1 MNPTTNHLMF
11 MHVCIHHY
19 TKASLLQSGKWI
31 LIALKNET
39 HSPTA
44 PSKTWLL
51 PIFFFFSKSPHFL
64 LPKILYAPKSLPSS
78 LNMPSL
84 SLLQYFAHA
93 VVCFIPSLPSP
104 FPYTA
109 PFLIFCLNLNAPLKF
124 FPSSFQVKKNHILR
138 ESFFFFTILISAYND
153 FVSLLCLCHHTQSSI
168 KARNIY
174 LSHYYI
180 LNSKHHAWLVHNK
193 SSISVF

>member
-1 MNPTTNHLMF
+1 MWDERSHYALYMNPTTNHLMF

-51 PIFFFFSKSPHFL
+51 PIFFSKSHHFL
-64 LPKILYAPKSLPSS
+64 LPKMLYAPKSLPSS

-93 VVCFIPSLPSP
+93 VFCFIPSLPSP
-104 FPYTA
+104 SPYTA

-124 FPSSFQVKKNHILR
+124 FPSSFQLKKSHILR
-138 ESFFFFTILISAYND
+138 ESVFFFLHNT
-153 FVSLLCLCHHTQSSI
+153 
-168 KARNIY
+168 Y
-174 LSHYYI
+174 LS
-180 LNSKHHAWLVHNK
+180 L
-193 SSISVF
+193 